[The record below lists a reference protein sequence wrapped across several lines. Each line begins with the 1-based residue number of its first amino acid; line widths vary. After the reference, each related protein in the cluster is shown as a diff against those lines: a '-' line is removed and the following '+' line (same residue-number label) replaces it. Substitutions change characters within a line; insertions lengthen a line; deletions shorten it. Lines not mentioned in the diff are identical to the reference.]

1 MFPVNLGDD
10 TVGKIP
16 GYQQFL
22 KYSEQ
27 ATRHQQV
34 HICSVRMFFGGWYI
48 LLAVYEIYVQRYER
62 LMHSKATCHEN
73 SLASVLEMKIKIF
86 RLNFRFNKE
95 KLHSLVTERC
105 YPVSLSFDDPWDNS
119 VLCFIVLNLLFGCI
133 VFRRWQGVTDTR
145 RSAGGLWSPWSHPEW
160 SMPAALT
167 WSPKA
172 TCMGRWRFACTPSR
186 YSIVWVFVCV
196 GVFMC
201 VRLSRTV
208 LSKYIF

>member
-1 MFPVNLGDD
+1 MYKD
-10 TVGKIP
+10 T
-16 GYQQFL
+16 
-22 KYSEQ
+22 
-27 ATRHQQV
+27 R
-34 HICSVRMFFGGWYI
+34 GWCT
-48 LLAVYEIYVQRYER
+48 VKQHV
-62 LMHSKATCHEN
+62 MKT
-73 SLASVLEMKIKIF
+73 LASVLETKIQILC
-86 RLNFRFNKE
+86 LNFRFNKE

-119 VLCFIVLNLLFGCI
+119 VLCFIVLNFLFGCI

-186 YSIVWVFVCV
+186 YSIIWVFVCACV
-196 GVFMC
+196 CWCFHVCEIVQNSFEQVNILVFC
-201 VRLSRTV
+201 SSLTELCQKDTNHFWDAVNLSSVTTGKTHQR
-208 LSKYIF
+208 I